1 MLVCL
6 IGDRILV
13 KFIGLLLLNQAKP
26 KTNVIDV
33 SFRFYFLENN
43 ISKVIDMKI
52 AKVIN
57 NNVISVID
65 PNNKELVVM
74 GRGIAF
80 QKRPG
85 DLVDES
91 KIEKIFKLD
100 NKDVSEKFKTL
111 LYDVPMEY
119 MDISEQIISYAKE
132 KLGKKLND
140 SIYVSLTD
148 HITFAIE
155 RNQKGLTISNPLLW
169 EIKRIYSDEYEIGL
183 KALKMI
189 EEALGILL
197 PEDESGFIA
206 MHIVNAELNEEMP
219 NVVNMTKL
227 IQDILNIVKY
237 HFKIELDE
245 ESLNYFRFLT
255 HLKFFAQR
263 LYTESTHK
271 SGDDFLY
278 EMVKKNKRSVCM
290 CWENS
295 RFYQKTHN
303 HELTK
308 EEMAYLTIH
317 IERVVNR
324 S

>member
-1 MLVCL
+1 M
-6 IGDRILV
+6 
-13 KFIGLLLLNQAKP
+13 LLLNQAKP
-26 KTNVIDV
+26 KTNAIIV
-33 SFRFYFLENN
+33 SFRFLFFLE
-43 ISKVIDMKI
+43 VIDMKI

-65 PNNKELVVM
+65 AHNKELVIM

-85 DLVDES
+85 DLLDES
-91 KIEKIFKLD
+91 KIEKTFKLD

-119 MDISEQIISYAKE
+119 MDVSERIISYAKE

-148 HITFAIE
+148 HINFAIE
-155 RNQKGLTISNPLLW
+155 REQKGLRISNPLLW
-169 EIKRIYSDEYEIGL
+169 EIKRIYADEYAIGL
-183 KALKMI
+183 KAITKIQDM
-189 EEALGILL
+189 LGITL
-197 PEDESGFIA
+197 PQDEAGFIA

-263 LYTESTHK
+263 LYTSSPYNNE
-271 SGDDFLY
+271 DDFLY
-278 EMVKKNKRSVCM
+278 EMVKEKQKEAFACVEKIRDFIN
-290 CWENS
+290 
-295 RFYQKTHN
+295 KTHN
-303 HELTK
+303 HQLTK

-317 IERVVNR
+317 IERVVKR

>member
-1 MLVCL
+1 
-6 IGDRILV
+6 
-13 KFIGLLLLNQAKP
+13 
-26 KTNVIDV
+26 
-33 SFRFYFLENN
+33 
-43 ISKVIDMKI
+43 MKI

-65 PNNKELVVM
+65 AHNKELVIM

-85 DLVDES
+85 DLLDES
-91 KIEKIFKLD
+91 KIEKTFKLD

-119 MDISEQIISYAKE
+119 MDVSERIISYAKE

-148 HITFAIE
+148 HINFAIE
-155 RNQKGLTISNPLLW
+155 REQKGLRISNPLLW
-169 EIKRIYSDEYEIGL
+169 EIKRIYADEYAIGI
-183 KALKMI
+183 KAITKIQDM
-189 EEALGILL
+189 LGITL
-197 PEDESGFIA
+197 PQDEAGFIA

-263 LYTESTHK
+263 LYTSSPYNNE
-271 SGDDFLY
+271 DDFLY
-278 EMVKKNKRSVCM
+278 EMVKEKQKEAFACVEKIRDFIN
-290 CWENS
+290 
-295 RFYQKTHN
+295 KTHN
-303 HELTK
+303 HQLTK

-317 IERVVNR
+317 IERVVKR

>member
-1 MLVCL
+1 M
-6 IGDRILV
+6 I
-13 KFIGLLLLNQAKP
+13 
-26 KTNVIDV
+26 
-33 SFRFYFLENN
+33 
-43 ISKVIDMKI
+43 I

-57 NNVISVID
+57 NNVISVLD
-65 PNNKELVVM
+65 GQNKELVIM

-85 DLVDES
+85 DEVDES
-91 KIEKIFKLD
+91 KIEKTFKLD

-111 LYDVPMEY
+111 LYDVPLEY
-119 MDISEQIISYAKE
+119 MDVSERIISYAKE

-155 RNQKGLTISNPLLW
+155 RNKKGLLISNALLW
-169 EIKRIYSDEYEIGL
+169 EIKRIYSDEFEIGL
-183 KALKMI
+183 KAIKKIDEM
-189 EEALGILL
+189 LGISL
-197 PEDESGFIA
+197 PEDEAGFIA

-219 NVVNMTKL
+219 NVVNITKL

-237 HFKIELDE
+237 HFKIEIDE

-263 LYTESTHK
+263 LFSEKNLESPDDYLYDMVKVKYPDAFVCTGKIKEFIEMTHK
-271 SGDDFLY
+271 H
-278 EMVKKNKRSVCM
+278 KI
-290 CWENS
+290 
-295 RFYQKTHN
+295 
-303 HELTK
+303 TK

-317 IERVVNR
+317 IKRVVNR

>member
-1 MLVCL
+1 
-6 IGDRILV
+6 
-13 KFIGLLLLNQAKP
+13 
-26 KTNVIDV
+26 
-33 SFRFYFLENN
+33 
-43 ISKVIDMKI
+43 
-52 AKVIN
+52 
-57 NNVISVID
+57 
-65 PNNKELVVM
+65 M

-85 DLVDES
+85 DEVDES

-111 LYDVPMEY
+111 LYDIPLEY
-119 MDISEQIISYAKE
+119 MDVSERIISYAKE

-155 RNQKGLTISNPLLW
+155 RNKKGLLISNALLW
-169 EIKRIYSDEYEIGL
+169 EIKRIYSEEFAIGL
-183 KALKMI
+183 KAITKI
-189 EEALGILL
+189 EEMLGITL
-197 PEDESGFIA
+197 PEDEAGFIA

-219 NVVNMTKL
+219 NVVNITKL
-227 IQDILNIVKY
+227 IHDILNIVKY
-237 HFKIELDE
+237 HFKIEIDE

-263 LYTESTHK
+263 LFSESNLDSPDDYLYDMVKEKYPDAFDCTKKIEGYIEKTHK
-271 SGDDFLY
+271 Y
-278 EMVKKNKRSVCM
+278 
-290 CWENS
+290 
-295 RFYQKTHN
+295 H
-303 HELTK
+303 LTK

>member
-1 MLVCL
+1 
-6 IGDRILV
+6 
-13 KFIGLLLLNQAKP
+13 
-26 KTNVIDV
+26 
-33 SFRFYFLENN
+33 
-43 ISKVIDMKI
+43 MKI

-57 NNVISVID
+57 NNVISVL
-65 PNNKELVVM
+65 NEQKKELVIM

-85 DLVDES
+85 DVVDES

-111 LYDVPMEY
+111 LYDIPLEY
-119 MDISEQIISYAKE
+119 MDVSERIISYAKE

-155 RNQKGLTISNPLLW
+155 RNKKGLLISNALLW
-169 EIKRIYSDEYEIGL
+169 EIKRIYSDEFAIGL
-183 KALKMI
+183 KAIQKI
-189 EEALGILL
+189 EEMLGISL
-197 PEDESGFIA
+197 PEDEAGFIA

-219 NVVNMTKL
+219 NVVSITKL

-237 HFKIELDE
+237 HFKIEIDE

-263 LYTESTHK
+263 LFSEKNLESP
-271 SGDDFLY
+271 DDYLY
-278 EMVKKNKRSVCM
+278 DMVKIKYPDAFACTGKIKEFIEKAHNK
-290 CWENS
+290 
-295 RFYQKTHN
+295 KI
-303 HELTK
+303 TK
-308 EEMAYLTIH
+308 EEIAYLTIH

-324 S
+324 N

>member
-1 MLVCL
+1 
-6 IGDRILV
+6 
-13 KFIGLLLLNQAKP
+13 
-26 KTNVIDV
+26 
-33 SFRFYFLENN
+33 
-43 ISKVIDMKI
+43 MKI

-65 PNNKELVVM
+65 SHNKELVIM

-91 KIEKIFKLD
+91 KIEKTFKLD

-119 MDISEQIISYAKE
+119 MDVSERIISYAKE

-155 RNQKGLTISNPLLW
+155 RSQKGLIISNPLLW
-169 EIKRIYSDEYEIGL
+169 EIKRIYADEYAIGL
-183 KALKMI
+183 KAITKIQEM
-189 EEALGILL
+189 LGITL
-197 PEDESGFIA
+197 PQDEAGFIA

-219 NVVNMTKL
+219 NVVNMTRL

-263 LYTESTHK
+263 LYTDSPYNNE
-271 SGDDFLY
+271 DDFLY
-278 EMVKKNKRSVCM
+278 EMVKEKQKEAFACVEKIRD
-290 CWENS
+290 
-295 RFYQKTHN
+295 FIKKTHN
-303 HELTK
+303 HQLTK

>member
-1 MLVCL
+1 
-6 IGDRILV
+6 
-13 KFIGLLLLNQAKP
+13 
-26 KTNVIDV
+26 
-33 SFRFYFLENN
+33 
-43 ISKVIDMKI
+43 MKI

-65 PNNKELVVM
+65 AHNKELVIM

-85 DLVDES
+85 DILDES
-91 KIEKIFKLD
+91 KIEKTFKLD

-119 MDISEQIISYAKE
+119 MDVSERIISYAKE

-148 HITFAIE
+148 HINFAIE
-155 RNQKGLTISNPLLW
+155 REQKGLRISNPLLW
-169 EIKRIYSDEYEIGL
+169 EIKRIYADEYAIGI
-183 KALKMI
+183 KAITKIQDM
-189 EEALGILL
+189 LGITL
-197 PEDESGFIA
+197 PQDEAGFIA

-263 LYTESTHK
+263 LYTSSPYNNE
-271 SGDDFLY
+271 DDFLY
-278 EMVKKNKRSVCM
+278 EMVKEKQKEAFACVEKIRDFIS
-290 CWENS
+290 
-295 RFYQKTHN
+295 KTHN
-303 HELTK
+303 HQLTK

-317 IERVVNR
+317 IERVVKR